1 MWTERV
7 DGRRTPGC
15 ARPGWLRRAGFRA
28 QETPGPAWGRER
40 EAAFGR
46 RGWGFAGGAEFVSRI
61 TGSASRAR
69 SPPRQAALVARGSP
83 ARAGEGRAG
92 RPAPRDIRFPVTLS
106 EPNFLNS
113 LGELA
118 GMNAFPICR
127 SAQNTRRTFFV
138 VPPPHRP
145 ASGFSCDFRRG
156 TCIIRVGPS
165 TQGSAGR
172 STPRFHRGS
181 HIAANLEERM
191 TF

>member
-1 MWTERV
+1 MWTERA

-28 QETPGPAWGRER
+28 QETPGPSWGRER

-69 SPPRQAALVARGSP
+69 SPPRQVALVARGSP

-92 RPAPRDIRFPVTLS
+92 RPAPCDIRFPVTLP

-113 LGELA
+113 LSELA

-127 SAQNTRRTFFV
+127 SAQNTSRTFFV
-138 VPPPHRP
+138 VPPPPTALLLGFHATSAAAP
-145 ASGFSCDFRRG
+145 ASLGWAHRRKAARDAAPPDF
-156 TCIIRVGPS
+156 T
-165 TQGSAGR
+165 
-172 STPRFHRGS
+172 
-181 HIAANLEERM
+181 EEAI
-191 TF
+191 